1 MYKNTCCLIT
11 GLSETGSRNP
21 VLFLSH
27 NHVTWLALLKRNF
40 EGAPFLENSPQTE
53 GMGRI
58 LHKRRKWGEPSVF
71 GGRNEYSTCG
81 VTAELSAKG
90 IPLEFCFWLTPQEED
105 MKRILH
111 FWWKKW
117 VLHLRS
123 NSRALLKRNSSRNP
137 FLVDST
143 RGRYE
148 EDFPISE
155 DKRSPPVK
163 KDKGNVE

>member
-90 IPLEFCFWLTPQEED
+90 IPLEFCFWLEED

-111 FWWKKW
+111 FWRIKRVLQLRRTRGMWSRFSCW
-117 VLHLRS
+117 VKLF
-123 NSRALLKRNSSRNP
+123 LLKILINVLP
-137 FLVDST
+137 EVIFLGFSFKVT
-143 RGRYE
+143 NRRTARRTLCG
-148 EDFPISE
+148 
-155 DKRSPPVK
+155 
-163 KDKGNVE
+163 